1 MTMIA
6 SDDDDCLPHQVEQ
19 AIERRRLLMV
29 S

>member
-6 SDDDDCLPHQVEQ
+6 SDDDDCLAHQVEQ